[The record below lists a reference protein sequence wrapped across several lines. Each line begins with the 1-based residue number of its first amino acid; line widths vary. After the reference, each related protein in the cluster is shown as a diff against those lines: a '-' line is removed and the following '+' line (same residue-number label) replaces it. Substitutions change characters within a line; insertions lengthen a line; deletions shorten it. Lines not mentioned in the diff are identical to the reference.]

1 MIEISCKKRL
11 NGASGEFLLN
21 ANLSIKQGEFV
32 ALYGRSGSGKTTI
45 LRLLAGFE
53 TPDSGVIKVGESVF
67 FDERINLAPQ
77 MRNIGFLFQDYALF
91 DNMNVEQNLLFAN
104 KNHALADKLL
114 SMCELKSLKNASI
127 QKLSGGQKQRVAL
140 ARALMRKPKILA
152 LDEPL
157 SALDNDMREKLQEF
171 LLTLHA
177 EFGMS
182 VILVSH
188 DVGEIYKLCS
198 KVFVLENGYT
208 SEPLSPKE
216 LFLRQSGSQKF
227 AFNAKVLDIKR
238 CDAIYVALVLV
249 GQQLCEVVLSHSEAD
264 GIIKGDNVVL
274 SAKAFGLNLT
284 KIVDGKTT
292 VE

>member
-1 MIEISCKKRL
+1 MIEISCKKWL

>member
-1 MIEISCKKRL
+1 MIEISCKKWL

-284 KIVDGKTT
+284 KIVDGKTM